1 LATRW
6 ERRDPNTWRFYL
18 RQGVK
23 FHDGV
28 PFNAQTAAESI
39 NYTWS
44 KANNLRIRSWI
55 GPEFVVKPVDDY
67 TIDIVTE
74 SPDPL
79 IPTRMFF
86 GAIVSP
92 RQFKE
97 NLAEFATRPVGTGP
111 YKFVEWVKGQYIKL
125 TANMDWWGRTAPDAG
140 GALTIK
146 DLTFVTRVEREV
158 RTA

>member
-1 LATRW
+1 
-6 ERRDPNTWRFYL
+6 
-18 RQGVK
+18 
-23 FHDGV
+23 
-28 PFNAQTAAESI
+28 
-39 NYTWS
+39 
-44 KANNLRIRSWI
+44 
-55 GPEFVVKPVDDY
+55 GPEFVVKPVDEY
-67 TIDIVTE
+67 TIDLVTE

-92 RQFKE
+92 RQVKE
-97 NLAEFATRPVGTGP
+97 NIAEFPTKPVGTGP
-111 YKFVEWVKGQYIKL
+111 HKFVEWVKGQHIKL

-158 RTA
+158 RTAMVQRGEADYARWVSEDQCKAAPQCKSGVGIETLM